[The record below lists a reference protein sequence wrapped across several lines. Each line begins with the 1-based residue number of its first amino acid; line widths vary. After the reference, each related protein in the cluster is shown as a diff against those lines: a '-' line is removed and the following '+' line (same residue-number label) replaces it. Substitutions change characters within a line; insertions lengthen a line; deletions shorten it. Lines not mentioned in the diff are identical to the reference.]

1 MTDEEIVLRIRQIL
15 GGISEEDLPD
25 ATILFFLNKWELSL
39 QTATYPDRFPVAIY
53 NTVLDCVRWLIF
65 QEVQSGASSITER
78 LEKIGDETISQKGGS
93 TFKSWQDMLDWL
105 LDNPDYVDPSLAFN
119 ASLVIIGGVRKD
131 EFFRVKNS
139 PNSHNGFMEQGVY
152 PTKAIPLQSRW
163 GNTCGRRISPWQ
175 VR

>member
-1 MTDEEIVLRIRQIL
+1 MTDQEIIDRIRMLL
-15 GGISEEDLPD
+15 GGITQEDLPD
-25 ATILFFLNKWELSL
+25 ATILFLLQKWKVVYDVVNHPEFWPLI
-39 QTATYPDRFPVAIY
+39 VY
-53 NTVLDCVRWLIF
+53 NTTLDCIRWLIF

-105 LDNPDYVDPSLAFN
+105 LLNPEYIDPSLAFN

-139 PNSHNGFMEQGVY
+139 PNSVNGFMEQGVF
-152 PTKAIPLQSRW
+152 PTPAIPCRSTW
-163 GNTCGRRISPWQ
+163 NTIGVRRSPWQ
-175 VR
+175 LR